1 VRRFRDRVAMVTG
14 ASSGIGEGVAVRLA
28 AEGAK
33 VVVVDI
39 DTERGAQVAA
49 QVDGL
54 FLCCDVTDDAQV
66 ADSVSTCLQRFGRL
80 DCYVANAGFSFT
92 QGTITEFEGQS
103 FDKTVALLLK
113 GVAFGMK
120 HAAVAMRAQ
129 GGGAIVVTSSVA
141 SLSAGMGPHIYSACK
156 AAVNSLTRTV
166 AFEEG
171 SHGIRVNA
179 VCPGS
184 IQTPLPARLLGI
196 PDGDDRVR
204 RLDEAMAAAW
214 ASSIVLERRGT
225 PADIAGAVAW
235 LASDDA
241 AYVTGQSIVVDGGLT
256 LGKTLPSFS
265 DWEVAQSEVSL

>member
-1 VRRFRDRVAMVTG
+1 MVTG
-14 ASSGIGEGVAVRLA
+14 GSSGIGEGIAVRFA
-28 AEGAK
+28 DEGAK

-39 DTERGAQVAA
+39 DSARGEQVAS
-49 QVDGL
+49 QIDGV
-54 FLCCDVTDDAQV
+54 FLHCDVTNEADV
-66 ADSVSTCLQRFGRL
+66 ANSVATCIERLGQL
-80 DCYVANAGFSFT
+80 DCYVANAGFSFA
-92 QGTITEFEGQS
+92 QGTITELEEQS

-120 HAAVAMRAQ
+120 HAAQAMRAQ
-129 GGGAIVVTSSVA
+129 GGGSITATSSVA
-141 SLSAGMGPHIYSACK
+141 SLAAGMGPHIYSACK

-171 SHGIRVNA
+171 AYGTRVNS

-196 PDGDDRVR
+196 ADDEERVR
-204 RLDEAMAAAW
+204 RLDQAMSAAW
-214 ASSIVLERRGT
+214 ASRIVLERRGT

-241 AYVTGQSIVVDGGLT
+241 SYVTGQAIVVDGGLT

-265 DWEVAQSEVSL
+265 DWATPMSDAESAG